1 MKRNRNDRDT
11 RRPAGRGPITFSLSG
26 IEDAAA
32 FAESAD
38 VDVAGDKAWF
48 DKHPSA
54 NIRMRPISPREV
66 KASGRPA
73 GTPVTVVRRPGMLVR
88 LIGNLNTSQP
98 GGDSL
103 PLPPAVPRP
112 VPRNSASPPSA
123 DGRLE
128 KQQHKE

>member
-1 MKRNRNDRDT
+1 MKNNRRHHNQCHQG
-11 RRPAGRGPITFSLSG
+11 RRETLNLTPGG
-26 IEDAAA
+26 IKNLAA

-38 VDVAGDKAWF
+38 IDVAADRSWF

-88 LIGNLNTSQP
+88 LIGTLNTGQR
-98 GGDSL
+98 GGDLL
-103 PLPPAVPRP
+103 PLPPPLIPPEPR
-112 VPRNSASPPSA
+112 S
-123 DGRLE
+123 
-128 KQQHKE
+128 